1 MTTEADS
8 NKMDK
13 IYEAVRKTYGYG
25 DDGDELVDFLF
36 DLMEDHERV
45 GKGA

>member
-1 MTTEADS
+1 MTTEADN
-8 NKMDK
+8 NKINK
-13 IYEAVRKTYGYG
+13 IYEAVRKVYGYG

-45 GKGA
+45 MKGA